1 MYQTGWPLNVISG
14 NKLVRRFMK
23 FISHK
28 FEIGG
33 SYDNVSLDASCSGIS
48 IIAGLISCEK
58 LLYLTNVITID
69 GDEPKQDFYS
79 KLLKEMSNLFIDDF
93 IIESK
98 NKQLL
103 DPNIFNRLKKLLEI
117 TLKERDFGKSISMK
131 FSYNEVSW
139 TRVNNLSEKFT
150 ELWVLK
156 YDNEKIPY
164 KQIKLFSR
172 GVNQMFIQAFKNISP
187 EIFEFINIFNKA
199 MRQIVKKNKGITI
212 KNDFGDIFTYKPK
225 MKSSFKTNYIN
236 GKVVQTKIRVPIPL
250 VDIQSTVRAS
260 LANYI
265 HSLDARILHSV
276 VCLCKKYDVLVSTVH
291 DNFEVHKKN
300 EQAIKIYYQ
309 KAYYHSLWSFVENQ
323 ECELKTFFQYNNIEI
338 TDEIQEFLIKIEKN
352 KAKLKLKFKN
362 AQIRMSNNII
372 S

>member
-1 MYQTGWPLNVISG
+1 
-14 NKLVRRFMK
+14 MK

-131 FSYNEVSW
+131 FSYNEV
-139 TRVNNLSEKFT
+139 
-150 ELWVLK
+150 
-156 YDNEKIPY
+156 
-164 KQIKLFSR
+164 
-172 GVNQMFIQAFKNISP
+172 
-187 EIFEFINIFNKA
+187 
-199 MRQIVKKNKGITI
+199 
-212 KNDFGDIFTYKPK
+212 
-225 MKSSFKTNYIN
+225 
-236 GKVVQTKIRVPIPL
+236 
-250 VDIQSTVRAS
+250 
-260 LANYI
+260 
-265 HSLDARILHSV
+265 
-276 VCLCKKYDVLVSTVH
+276 
-291 DNFEVHKKN
+291 
-300 EQAIKIYYQ
+300 
-309 KAYYHSLWSFVENQ
+309 
-323 ECELKTFFQYNNIEI
+323 
-338 TDEIQEFLIKIEKN
+338 
-352 KAKLKLKFKN
+352 
-362 AQIRMSNNII
+362 
-372 S
+372 